1 MKNDKNNTNINNN
14 NDICSPL
21 QKKEKR
27 KTLGKLVPATKTEK
41 KREAELILV
50 TKKSSFF

>member
-1 MKNDKNNTNINNN
+1 MKNDKNNTNINNY
-14 NDICSPL
+14 ICSPL

-27 KTLGKLVPATKTEK
+27 KTLGKPVPATKTEK